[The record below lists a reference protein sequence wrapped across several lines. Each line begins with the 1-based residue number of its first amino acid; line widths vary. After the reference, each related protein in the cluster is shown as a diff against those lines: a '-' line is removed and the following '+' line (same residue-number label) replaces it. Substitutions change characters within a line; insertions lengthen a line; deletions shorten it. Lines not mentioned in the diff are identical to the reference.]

1 MPTIKAEAVGIAQ
14 QSPKRKKL
22 PIQKRCSLKA
32 ILVKSISPSKNQIFP
47 YNRKI
52 IAGCQGK
59 RRLTNRPIYPII
71 QEMTK
76 DKKATP
82 KKILKTLKGLEGEI
96 KEKYKAVVVGI
107 FGSYARGEQK
117 KKSDLDVL
125 VRFYDGA
132 TLFEFGGLAIF
143 LEEKLRIKK
152 VDVVPL
158 ETGREELKEAVYI

>member
-1 MPTIKAEAVGIAQ
+1 M
-14 QSPKRKKL
+14 
-22 PIQKRCSLKA
+22 
-32 ILVKSISPSKNQIFP
+32 
-47 YNRKI
+47 
-52 IAGCQGK
+52 
-59 RRLTNRPIYPII
+59 TNRPIYPII